1 MTGNFL
7 GQPPYFSSLDN
18 PNFLFL
24 RATTELKKNMLKKFV
39 NKNIYVHY
47 CTYDSCSPVSFYV
60 LYTYVLGGRIFDN
73 LQIDNLQI
81 DNRQIDNHNLQ
92 IDNRQ
97 ITFFARFL
105 IWTVQWRI
113 YSTVYSKILYITVHV
128 LYYIC
133 ILQKNLNALF
143 S

>member
-1 MTGNFL
+1 M
-7 GQPPYFSSLDN
+7 
-18 PNFLFL
+18 
-24 RATTELKKNMLKKFV
+24 
-39 NKNIYVHY
+39 
-47 CTYDSCSPVSFYV
+47 SFYV

-105 IWTVQWRI
+105 IWSVQWRI